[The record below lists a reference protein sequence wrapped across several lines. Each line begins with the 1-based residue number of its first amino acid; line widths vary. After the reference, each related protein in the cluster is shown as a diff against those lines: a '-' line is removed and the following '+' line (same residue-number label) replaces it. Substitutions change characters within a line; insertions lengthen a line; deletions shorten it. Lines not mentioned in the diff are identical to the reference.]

1 MTITEYIKPGDLSDL
16 HHIMEQHKG
25 RTTVIAGGTNLIP
38 EMRNGEK
45 TPELLLDISDMADLS
60 FIREDNGSITIG
72 AATTI
77 AEMAASPV
85 LLDNSP
91 MLASAAKQL
100 GNPLTRN
107 RATVGG
113 NLANASPCAD
123 TAPPLLALD
132 ASVEILSPG
141 GQTRQVPLSK
151 FFHGYKFTD
160 LAKGEI
166 LSGITFPKPKDSTKG
181 SHTKIGLRN
190 AASICVASIA
200 VALDMDGKTCRKAR
214 VAAGSVAPI
223 PMRAYRV
230 ETLLEGKEI
239 DAALLAECMVV
250 VKEEISPISDIRG
263 SLEYR
268 SYVTAMILKR
278 NIKRALKQEI

>member
-1 MTITEYIKPGDLSDL
+1 MMTSTEYVKPNNQSDL
-16 HHIMEQHKG
+16 HQVMAENG
-25 RTTVIAGGTNLIP
+25 ARATVIAGGTNLIP
-38 EMRNGEK
+38 DMRHGEK
-45 TPELLLDISDMADLS
+45 SPELLIDISDMTELS
-60 FIREDNGSITIG
+60 YIREDNGSIVIG

-77 AEMAASPV
+77 AEMATSPV
-85 LLDNSP
+85 LQDNSP
-91 MLASAAKQL
+91 ILASAAKQL

-107 RATVGG
+107 RATLGG

-132 ASVEILSPG
+132 AAVDILSPG
-141 GQTRQVPLSK
+141 GKTRQTPLSK
-151 FFHGYKFTD
+151 FFQGYKFTD
-160 LAKGEI
+160 LVKGEVLTAI
-166 LSGITFPKPKDSTKG
+166 RFPKPKVSTKG
-181 SHTKIGLRN
+181 GHTKIGLRN

-200 VALDMDGKTCRKAR
+200 VVLDMDGKTCRKAR

-223 PMRAYRV
+223 PMRAIRV
-230 ETLLEGKEI
+230 EKLLESKEI
-239 DAALLAECMVV
+239 TDVLLEECMTV

-278 NIKRALKQEI
+278 CIQQAQS